1 MPTSLFTRKK
11 NPKDKHSTKLKSF
24 FDKTYLETETKIMEK
39 NSMEILKTVKDLKTH
54 MSKCPKGITKDMLL
68 IELDCEDLRSRPK
81 DTIHEDELW
90 TAYCTVNTNVF
101 RAFSEKPEQT
111 KKHISH
117 PPIKSL
123 IKSKI

>member
-11 NPKDKHSTKLKSF
+11 TNTKHSTKLKAF
-24 FDKTYLETETKIMEK
+24 FNKTDLETKDKIME
-39 NSMEILKTVKDLKTH
+39 NSMKILNTVKDLTKPT
-54 MSKCPKGITKDMLL
+54 SKCPKGITKKMLL
-68 IELDCEDLRSRPK
+68 IELDCEDLRSRQ

-101 RAFSEKPEQT
+101 RAFSEKPEQN

-123 IKSKI
+123 IKPKI